1 MSSLFMTFKRVDD
14 ELRADM
20 SVQVTLVMLVTLL
33 MLKLD
38 ISGKLYGAEVLEKV
52 SMVELTT
59 TFSGICSEL
68 STSRP

>member
-1 MSSLFMTFKRVDD
+1 MTFKRVDD

-38 ISGKLYGAEVLEKV
+38 ISSKLYGAEVLDIV
-52 SMVELTT
+52 NMIELTT
-59 TFSGICSEL
+59 MFSGICSEL